1 MRFWLVL
8 VSCKFDNV
16 LLISENLKESFMLDS
31 IRSVAQ
37 GWVGKTLL
45 ALITIPFALFGID
58 SYLSQAGNNVAVAKV
73 DGSDISIQEY
83 SNALQ
88 NLRNRLQS
96 EGKADPA
103 ELDNPQV
110 KMLVLD
116 RLINQQLLEKELKTA
131 KYAISDA
138 QLATYITGMPTFQK
152 DGKFSQE
159 LYDEL
164 LQQNQLT
171 PKKFEDSIR
180 ADLLAQQA
188 QDGIAKLGF
197 ISNARAESTLK
208 LLKQKRVVT
217 VSEIKTKD
225 FVDQVKVDPAE
236 VKAYYDKHKESLRNP
251 EQVKIEFLLLSAS
264 SLVPTIKVDDAEVKK
279 FYDEN
284 ASKFQGNEQRRASH
298 ILIGFGVSATP
309 EQKQAAKAKAEALLA
324 AVKKN
329 PKSFEE
335 LAIKNSQD
343 PGSATK
349 GGDLGSFGRGA
360 MVKPFED
367 AAFGMKVGQVSDL
380 VESEFGYH
388 IIKLTEITGQSSDF
402 ESLKPQIKG
411 ELIFQKAQ
419 AAFTEKAEGFSNTV
433 YEQSDS
439 LQPAAKTFGGQVQVS
454 DWSSREDVA
463 KFFKSDKVV
472 SAIFSE
478 DSIKER
484 RNTEAIEISPNN
496 LLSARVLDY
505 KPATPKSFDEVKGG
519 IEALLKLEAA
529 AKLAVAK
536 GEAALKDLQAGKE
549 VTGVEWIP
557 EVTVDRKTAQ
567 GLTQLAMTQVFK
579 TDVSKLPA
587 YSGHADSKQGY
598 LLVKVV
604 SVDNSA
610 AGDDESIKGAKS
622 ELNAALAD
630 EYLTAYKQ
638 SLREKAKIKVNERLL
653 MDKNAE
659 Q

>member
-1 MRFWLVL
+1 
-8 VSCKFDNV
+8 
-16 LLISENLKESFMLDS
+16 MLDS

-37 GWVGKTLL
+37 GWVGKALL

-96 EGKADPA
+96 EGKVDQA
-103 ELDNPQV
+103 ELDKPEV
-110 KMLVLD
+110 KFLVLD
-116 RLINQQLLEKELKTA
+116 RLINQQLLEKEIKNA
-131 KYAISDA
+131 RYAISDA
-138 QLATYITGMPTFQK
+138 QLATYITGMPNFQK

-164 LQQNQLT
+164 LQQNKLT
-171 PKKFEDSIR
+171 PKKFEASIR
-180 ADLLAQQA
+180 SDLLAQQA

-197 ISNARAESTLK
+197 ISNARADATLK
-208 LLKQKRVVT
+208 LLKQKRLVT

-225 FVDQVKVDPAE
+225 FIDQVKIDPAQ
-236 VKAYYDKHKESLRNP
+236 VKAYYEQHKDKLRTP
-251 EQVKIEFLLLSAS
+251 EQVKIEFLLMSAS
-264 SLVPTIKVDDAEVKK
+264 SLVPTIKVDDEEVKK
-279 FYDEN
+279 FYTEN

-298 ILIGFGVSATP
+298 ILIGFGVNATA
-309 EQKQAAKAKAEALLA
+309 EQKQAAKAKAEGLLA
-324 AVKKN
+324 AIKKN

-343 PGSATK
+343 PGSAAK

-367 AAFGMKVGQVSDL
+367 AAFAMKVGQVSDL

-388 IIKLTEITGQSSDF
+388 IIKLTEVTGQSSDF

-419 AAFTEKAEGFSNTV
+419 AAFAEKAESFSNTV

-439 LQPAAKTFGGQVQVS
+439 LLPAAKAIGGQVQKS

-463 KFFKSDKVV
+463 KFFKNDKIVD
-472 SAIFSE
+472 AIFSE
-478 DSIKER
+478 ESIKDR

-496 LLSARVLDY
+496 LLSARVVDY
-505 KPATPKSFDEVKGG
+505 KASAPKTFDEVKGG
-519 IEALLKLEAA
+519 IEDLLKLEAA

-536 GEAALKDLQAGKE
+536 GEAALKSLRDGKE
-549 VTGVEWIP
+549 VAALEWIP
-557 EVTVDRKTAQ
+557 EVTVDRKTAA
-567 GLTQLAMTQVFK
+567 GLTQLAMTQIFK
-579 TDVSKLPA
+579 TDISKLPA
-587 YSGHADSKQGY
+587 YSGMADSKLGY
-598 LLVKVV
+598 LLVKVIN
-604 SVDNSA
+604 VDNSA
-610 AGDDESIKGAKS
+610 VGDEEAVKTAKA
-622 ELNAALAD
+622 ELSAALAD
-630 EYLTAYKQ
+630 EYLAAYKQ
-638 SLREKAKIKVNERLL
+638 SLREKAKIKVNQRLVL
-653 MDKNAE
+653 DKNTD

>member
-1 MRFWLVL
+1 
-8 VSCKFDNV
+8 
-16 LLISENLKESFMLDS
+16 MLDS
-31 IRSVAQ
+31 IRSVAT
-37 GWVGKTLL
+37 GWVGKALL

-58 SYLSQAGNNVAVAKV
+58 SYLSQAGNNVAIAKV
-73 DGSDISIQEY
+73 NGSDISIQEY

-96 EGKADPA
+96 EGKVDPA

-116 RLINQQLLEKELKTA
+116 QLINQQLLEKEIKSA
-131 KYAISDA
+131 NYAISDA
-138 QLATYITGMPTFQK
+138 QLATYITGMPSFQK

-171 PKKFEDSIR
+171 PKKFEASIR
-180 ADLLAQQA
+180 ADLLSQQS
-188 QDGIAKLGF
+188 QDGISKLGF
-197 ISNARAESTLK
+197 ISNARAENTLH
-208 LLKQKRVVT
+208 LLKQKRLVT

-225 FVDQVKVDPAE
+225 FVNQVKIDPSE
-236 VKAYYDKHKESLRNP
+236 VKAYYEKHKDSLRHP
-251 EQVKIEFLLLSAS
+251 EQVKIEFLMLSAS
-264 SLVPTIKVDDAEVKK
+264 SLVPTIKVDDEEVKK
-279 FYDEN
+279 FYNEN
-284 ASKFQGNEQRRASH
+284 AAKFQGNEQRRASH
-298 ILIGFGVSATP
+298 ILIGFGVNATP
-309 EQKQAAKAKAEALLA
+309 EQKQAAKAKAEQLLT

-335 LAIKNSQD
+335 LATKNSQD
-343 PGSATK
+343 PGSASK

-367 AAFGMKVGQVSDL
+367 AAFALKVGQISDL

-439 LQPAAKTFGGQVQVS
+439 LQPAAKAFGGQVQVS

-463 KFFKSDKVV
+463 KFFKNDKIVN
-472 SAIFSE
+472 AIFSE
-478 DSIKER
+478 ESLKDR
-484 RNTEAIEISPNN
+484 RNTEAVEVSPNN
-496 LLSARVLDY
+496 LVAARVLDY
-505 KPATPKSFDEVKGG
+505 KPATPKTFDEVKGG

-536 GEAALKDLQAGKE
+536 GETALKDLRAGKT
-549 VTGVEWIP
+549 VTGIEWIP

-567 GLTQLAMTQVFK
+567 GLTQLAMTQIFK
-579 TDVSKLPA
+579 TDISKLPA
-587 YSGHADSKQGY
+587 YSGLADSKQGY
-598 LLVKVV
+598 LLVKVIN
-604 SVDNSA
+604 VDNSA
-610 AGDDESIKGAKS
+610 AGDEESLASAKS
-622 ELNAALAD
+622 ELNSALAD

-638 SLREKAKIKVNERLL
+638 SLRAKAKIKVNQRLL

>member
-1 MRFWLVL
+1 
-8 VSCKFDNV
+8 
-16 LLISENLKESFMLDS
+16 MLDS

-37 GWVGKTLL
+37 GWVGKALL

-73 DGSDISIQEY
+73 NGSDISIQEY

-96 EGKADPA
+96 EGKVDQA

-110 KMLVLD
+110 KFMVLNQ
-116 RLINQQLLEKELKTA
+116 LINQQLLEKEIKNTN
-131 KYAISDA
+131 YAISDA
-138 QLATYITGMPTFQK
+138 QLATYITGMPMFQK

-164 LQQNQLT
+164 LQQNKLT
-171 PKKFEDSIR
+171 PKKFEASVR
-180 ADLLAQQA
+180 SDLLTQQA
-188 QDGIAKLGF
+188 QEGIAKLGF
-197 ISNARAESTLK
+197 ISNARADNTLK
-208 LLKQKRVVT
+208 LLKQKRLVT

-225 FVDQVKVDPAE
+225 FIDQVKIEPAQ
-236 VKAYYDKHKESLRNP
+236 VKAYYEQHKDKLRTP

-264 SLVPTIKVDDAEVKK
+264 SLVPTIKVDDDDVKK
-279 FYDEN
+279 FYNEN

-298 ILIGFGVSATP
+298 ILIGFGVSATS

-324 AVKKN
+324 TIKKN

-367 AAFGMKVGQVSDL
+367 AAFSMKVGQVSDL

-402 ESLKPQIKG
+402 ESLKPQIKA

-419 AAFTEKAEGFSNTV
+419 AAFTEKAESFSNTV

-439 LQPAAKTFGGQVQVS
+439 LLPAAKTFGGQVQTS

-463 KFFKSDKVV
+463 KFFKNDKIVN
-472 SAIFSE
+472 AIFSSE
-478 DSIKER
+478 SVKDR
-484 RNTEAIEISPNN
+484 RNTEAIEVSPNN
-496 LLSARVLDY
+496 LVSARVLDY
-505 KPATPKSFDEVKGG
+505 KPSAPKSFDEVKAG
-519 IEALLKLEAA
+519 IEGVLKLEAA
-529 AKLAVAK
+529 TKLAVAK
-536 GEAALKDLQAGKE
+536 GEAALKSLSQGKE
-549 VTGVEWIP
+549 VADLEWIP
-557 EVTVDRKTAQ
+557 EVTVDRKTAA
-567 GLTQLAMTQVFK
+567 GLTQLAMTQIFK
-579 TDVSKLPA
+579 TDTGKLPA
-587 YSGHADSKQGY
+587 YSGLADSKQGY
-598 LLVKVV
+598 LLVKVI
-604 SVDNSA
+604 SVDNSVT
-610 AGDDESIKGAKS
+610 GDDEAVRNAKA
-622 ELNAALAD
+622 ELGAALAD
-630 EYLTAYKQ
+630 EYLAAYKQ
-638 SLREKAKIKVNERLL
+638 SLREKAKIKVNQKLL
-653 MDKNAE
+653 LDKNTE